1 MKKTIISLSII
12 SLLTGCGGG
21 GGSSTPDDK
30 KPAPTPKIDF
40 PLKGATFDAAKLNST
55 TISIKEYNSSFME
68 DDALAET
75 NYEKSTYQPIEDSDI
90 AKYDI
95 LNVLAN
101 EEGLEG
107 FYVVNTTE
115 FEDAGLTQP
124 KDQDSS
130 FAGKMANKHFVTYID
145 EDASKDQQPW
155 GLPDFFANGDFALAQ
170 LGKYQATF
178 VSELSGLSKDAIH
191 YILEDNGIAEG
202 NENITRCD
210 DFSISRTFDFTRASK
225 EVITVKSKKIETIKF
240 YIRDRITG
248 MCTEEN
254 GQTNYLSE
262 IKNGDP
268 VGLEVW
274 VNPALGIVKG
284 IEKNDS
290 KKEAY
295 LIELVDFSLKQ

>member
-12 SLLTGCGGG
+12 SLLAGCGGGG
-21 GGSSTPDDK
+21 GGSSTPDKK
-30 KPAPTPKIDF
+30 KPEPKVDF
-40 PLKGATFDAAKLNST
+40 PLKGAAFDATKLNST
-55 TISIKEYNSSFME
+55 TLSIKEYNSSFME
-68 DDALAET
+68 EAALVDT
-75 NYEKSTYQPIEDSDI
+75 NYEKSTYQAIEDSDI

-107 FYVVNTTE
+107 FYAVNTTE
-115 FEDAGLTQP
+115 YQDAGLTQP
-124 KDQDSS
+124 KDKDSS
-130 FAGKMANKHFVTYID
+130 LAGKMANKHFITYID
-145 EDASKDQQPW
+145 EGTSKDQQPW

-178 VSELSGLSKDAIH
+178 ESELSGLSKDAIQ
-191 YILEDNGIAEG
+191 YILEDHGVAEG
-202 NENITRCD
+202 HEGIFRCD
-210 DFSISRTFDFTRASK
+210 DFNISRTFDFTRASK
-225 EVITVKSKKIETIKF
+225 EVITVNSKKIETIKF

-248 MCTEEN
+248 QCTEEN
-254 GQTNYLSE
+254 GQTTYLSE
-262 IKNGDP
+262 IRNHDP
-268 VGLEVW
+268 VGIEVW
-274 VNPALGIVKG
+274 VNPALGVVKG